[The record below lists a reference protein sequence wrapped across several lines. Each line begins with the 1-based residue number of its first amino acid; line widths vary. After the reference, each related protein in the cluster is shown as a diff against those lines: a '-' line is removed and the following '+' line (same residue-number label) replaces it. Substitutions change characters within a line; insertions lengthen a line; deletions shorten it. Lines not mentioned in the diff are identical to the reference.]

1 MNRSLDTASISLSGK
16 EKAAQ
21 YVALAKPRLS
31 SSVVFSAVAGYLIAA
46 YPFDLLEF
54 FYLVAGGFL
63 VVASSNAFNQI
74 WERDRD
80 ALMQRTK
87 NRPLPSGRLSFT
99 EAFVAASVYGLIGAF
114 LLFLINPLSAGF
126 GLLSVLLYVLV
137 YTPMK
142 AKGPW
147 AVFVGA
153 IPGAIPFMLGWV
165 AARNDFDIE
174 SGTLFAIQFI
184 WQFPHFWAIGWMLHD
199 DYARAG
205 YNLLPTGKR
214 DASSALQAFIYTF
227 ALLPLSLLPAF
238 GLTGTLVLSPVGA
251 LLILVLGIFLI
262 VRAGQLLR
270 HRTERAARRLMLGS
284 VLWLTLMQIVFV
296 LDRYL
301 I

>member
-1 MNRSLDTASISLSGK
+1 MSGK

-21 YVALAKPRLS
+21 YIALAKPRLS
-31 SSVVFSAVAGYLIAA
+31 SSVVFSAAAGYLIAA

-54 FYLVAGGFL
+54 IYLVIGGFL

-87 NRPLPSGRLSFT
+87 NRPLPSGQLSLS
-99 EAFVAASVYGLIGAF
+99 EAIVAASVYGLIGAF

-184 WQFPHFWAIGWMLHD
+184 WQFPHFWAIGWMLHE

-214 DASSALQAFIYTF
+214 DASSALQAFVYTF

-262 VRAGQLLR
+262 IRAGQLLR
-270 HRTERAARRLMLGS
+270 FRTEKAARRLMLGS

>member
-1 MNRSLDTASISLSGK
+1 MSRSLDTASIPLSGK

-21 YVALAKPRLS
+21 YIALAKPRLS

-54 FYLVAGGFL
+54 IYLVIGGFL

-87 NRPLPSGRLSFT
+87 NRPLPSGQLSLS
-99 EAFVAASVYGLIGAF
+99 EAIVAASVYGLIGAF

-184 WQFPHFWAIGWMLHD
+184 WQFPHFWAIGWMLHE

-214 DASSALQAFIYTF
+214 DASSALQAFVYTF

-262 VRAGQLLR
+262 IRAGQLLR
-270 HRTERAARRLMLGS
+270 FRTEKAARRLMLGS

>member
-1 MNRSLDTASISLSGK
+1 MSRSLDTASIPLSGK

-21 YVALAKPRLS
+21 YIALAKPRLS
-31 SSVVFSAVAGYLIAA
+31 SSVVFSAAAGYLIAA

-54 FYLVAGGFL
+54 IYLVIGGFL

-87 NRPLPSGRLSFT
+87 NRPLPSGQLSLS
-99 EAFVAASVYGLIGAF
+99 EAIVAASVYGLIGAF

-184 WQFPHFWAIGWMLHD
+184 WQFPHFWAIGWMLHE

-214 DASSALQAFIYTF
+214 DASSALQAFVYTF

-262 VRAGQLLR
+262 IRAGQLLR
-270 HRTERAARRLMLGS
+270 FRTEKAARRLMLGS

>member
-1 MNRSLDTASISLSGK
+1 MSGK

-21 YVALAKPRLS
+21 YIALAKPRLS

-54 FYLVAGGFL
+54 IYLVIGGFL

-87 NRPLPSGRLSFT
+87 NRPLPSGQLSLS
-99 EAFVAASVYGLIGAF
+99 EAIVAASVYGLIGAF

-184 WQFPHFWAIGWMLHD
+184 WQFPHFWAIGWMLHE

-214 DASSALQAFIYTF
+214 DASSALQAFVYTF

-262 VRAGQLLR
+262 IRAGQLLR
-270 HRTERAARRLMLGS
+270 FRTEKAARRLMLGS